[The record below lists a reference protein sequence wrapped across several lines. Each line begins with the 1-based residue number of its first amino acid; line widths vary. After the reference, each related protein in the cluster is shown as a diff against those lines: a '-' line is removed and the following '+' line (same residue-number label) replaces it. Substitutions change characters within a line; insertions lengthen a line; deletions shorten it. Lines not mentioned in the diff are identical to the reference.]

1 MRNSVNAADKL
12 LQPNYSYAS
21 SLNLRLGKQKVH
33 ATFQAKQSCFF
44 FMEEENENTA
54 ASRSQC
60 CSIKFNLQ

>member
-44 FMEEENENTA
+44 LWRKKMKIQRQVGANVA
-54 ASRSQC
+54 
-60 CSIKFNLQ
+60 L